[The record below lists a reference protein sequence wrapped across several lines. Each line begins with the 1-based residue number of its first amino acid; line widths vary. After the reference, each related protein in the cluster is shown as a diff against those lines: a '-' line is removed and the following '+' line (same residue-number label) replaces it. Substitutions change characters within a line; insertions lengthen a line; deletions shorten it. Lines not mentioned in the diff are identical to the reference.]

1 MGLHPTWSGLVW
13 PQAWSVPVSGSC
25 FPVPKVLL
33 AAGSPC
39 CCRSLCPAR
48 RNSGRVWVA
57 VVNEGMDGKKKD
69 RRADLVAAAELSLDA
84 SLAWASRVRRL
95 WYPSAWVSR
104 CCFFV
109 LRPALVCCGYTKL
122 GLRLSDG
129 WLREAR
135 SKTGRAFF
143 QSRGQGIGCVA
154 RVELRASW
162 DICRVASERACFA
175 RMGGVVRR
183 QHCVAQN
190 PPPPVGYSKARSGM
204 GGKVH
209 TDRRTALS
217 HEKEQGLGE
226 FRPIRA
232 LLAV

>member
-1 MGLHPTWSGLVW
+1 MV
-13 PQAWSVPVSGSC
+13 SVRVGVSLFVSL
-25 FPVPKVLL
+25 LL
-33 AAGSPC
+33 A
-39 CCRSLCPAR
+39 L
-48 RNSGRVWVA
+48 
-57 VVNEGMDGKKKD
+57 
-69 RRADLVAAAELSLDA
+69 
-84 SLAWASRVRRL
+84 
-95 WYPSAWVSR
+95 
-104 CCFFV
+104 V
-109 LRPALVCCGYTKL
+109 LRLHETWAEM
-122 GLRLSDG
+122 SDG

-232 LLAV
+232 LLAVC